1 MPKICSVLGCDNKY
15 KSNGYCSKHVQVW
28 RKHGDPLGRADPK
41 ETKIKQSKPKSPSH
55 KANLSKAL
63 KGNTN
68 KKGKKVG
75 PIHSDEFKADA
86 SSRWIG
92 EGNPNFGGMSPER
105 RKQFSEIK
113 KKAVAE
119 GTYISPM
126 KNKTHSAAA
135 NKKNADAH
143 IGKKASAKT
152 RALLHEQRNTKK
164 GKENAKKGWHAMRKN
179 TGRPN
184 IPEKAIGEILSGI
197 GIKCKFLQNVHYT
210 TIDNKSDSKE
220 MDVVWKDSM
229 GNKKII
235 EYNGRYHFD
244 SREHKPDEYV
254 IVHNESKKC
263 QDIWDEENM
272 ILNQIRKEGYEILV
286 VWQLDWKKER
296 DKTTK
301 KILKFANSETL
312 S

>member
-1 MPKICSVLGCDNKY
+1 MARKGNIPWNKG
-15 KSNGYCSKHVQVW
+15 K
-28 RKHGDPLGRADPK
+28 
-41 ETKIKQSKPKSPSH
+41 TKNTDSRVKKQSETQTGRSFTDQH
-55 KANLSKAL
+55 KENLSKAM
-63 KGNTN
+63 KGRRSPMKGVSKSDAQKKKQSTSMKIHYKTN
-68 KKGKKVG
+68 SVHNKGKTKKDY
-75 PIHSDEFKADA
+75 PPLDK
-86 SSRWIG
+86 
-92 EGNPNFGGMSPER
+92 MS
-105 RKQFSEIK
+105 KSLSKTK
-113 KKAVAE
+113 KKQVVE
-119 GTYISPM
+119 GTYKSPM
-126 KNKTHSAAA
+126 QGKKHTDAAK
-135 NKKNADAH
+135 KKNADKHRHPADP
-143 IGKKASAKT
+143 KT
-152 RALLHEQRNTKK
+152 KALLVKQRNTTK

-179 TGRPN
+179 IGRPN
-184 IPEKAIGEILSGI
+184 IPEKEIGEILSGI

-254 IVHNESKKC
+254 IVHNESRKC

-296 DKTTK
+296 DLTIK
-301 KILKFANSETL
+301 KILKFANSKSL

>member
-1 MPKICSVLGCDNKY
+1 VPKICSVSGCDNKY
-15 KSNGYCSKHVQVW
+15 KSNGFCSKHVQAW
-28 RKHGDPLGRADPK
+28 RKYDDPLGRADPK

-55 KANLSKAL
+55 KVNLSKSL

-86 SSRWIG
+86 RSRWTG
-92 EGNPNFGGMSPER
+92 EGNPSFGGLSPQR
-105 RKQFSEIK
+105 REDLSVIQK
-113 KKAVAE
+113 KRVTD
-119 GTYISPM
+119 GTYTSPM
-126 KNKTHSAAA
+126 EGKTHSDVAK
-135 NKKNADAH
+135 KKNADKH
-143 IGKKASAKT
+143 RHPASAKT
-152 RALLHEQRNTKK
+152 KAKMKKTRNTKK
-164 GKENAKKGWHAMRKN
+164 GKENAKKGWRAMRKS
-179 TGRPN
+179 TVKPN
-184 IPEKAIGEILSGI
+184 KQETAIGEILSGI
-197 GIKCKFLQNVHYT
+197 GIKCKLLQNVHYT
-210 TIDNKSDSKE
+210 TLDNKSDSKE
-220 MDVVWKDSM
+220 MDIVWKDSM

-254 IVHNESKKC
+254 IVHNEFRKC

-301 KILKFANSETL
+301 KILKFAKLTGG
-312 S
+312 